1 MTLSRSNGQSILL
14 RIASCNRR
22 QVILYYYCRFRSVM
36 VKFDRIMQLKAVD
49 TAKEYLG

>member
-1 MTLSRSNGQSILL
+1 
-14 RIASCNRR
+14 
-22 QVILYYYCRFRSVM
+22 M